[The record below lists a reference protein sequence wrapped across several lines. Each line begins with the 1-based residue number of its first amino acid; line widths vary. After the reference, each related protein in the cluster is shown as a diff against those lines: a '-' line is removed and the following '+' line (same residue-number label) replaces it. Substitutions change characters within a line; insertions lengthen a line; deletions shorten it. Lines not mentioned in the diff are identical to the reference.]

1 MTECAVSGRVSDL
14 RRTCRPCHNR
24 IRGMLPA
31 LPEAVV
37 QCWMARHRVQGG
49 TSNER
54 VPVAEQ
60 AQAVSTPREA

>member
-1 MTECAVSGRVSDL
+1 
-14 RRTCRPCHNR
+14 
-24 IRGMLPA
+24 MLPA